1 MSNKKRG
8 VLPLIVGAVTGAA
21 AVFFSDEKNRKKAQK
36 TLAEVKKNPEAF
48 AKKTVKS
55 VEKSARKIANQA
67 KAASK
72 KTLSE
77 QKKVANKIKK
87 ALK

>member
-1 MSNKKRG
+1 MSKKKTG
-8 VLPLIVGAVTGAA
+8 VLPLLVGALTGAA
-21 AVFFSDEKNRKKAQK
+21 AVFFSDEKNRKKAKK
-36 TLAEVKKNPEAF
+36 TLAEVKKDPEAF
-48 AKKTVKS
+48 AKKTVRS

-67 KAASK
+67 KVAGR

-77 QKKVANKIKK
+77 QKKAANKIKK

>member
-1 MSNKKRG
+1 MSKKKTG

-21 AVFFSDEKNRKKAQK
+21 AVFFSDEKNRKKVQK

-48 AKKTVKS
+48 ARKTAKS
-55 VEKSARKIANQA
+55 VEKSARKLANQA
-67 KAASK
+67 KAAGK
-72 KTLSE
+72 KTLSQ
-77 QKKVANKIKK
+77 QKKAIKK